1 VGSPSEFTL
10 AHVRSIRPV
19 VDAAALGMG
28 AYYCHPSFES
38 LFSSL
43 NTAGDKPYIANGI
56 NGASLDGFPIRWVDV
71 MPPLVTTDVV
81 STVHLL
87 FGDMSFLYLGVRGG
101 ILFNTSVEAAFATDE
116 TLIRALERFTVGYM
130 ATGALS
136 GLITHSS

>member
-1 VGSPSEFTL
+1 
-10 AHVRSIRPV
+10 

-43 NTAGDKPYIANGI
+43 NTQGDKPYIANGV

-71 MPPLVTTDVV
+71 MPPLLTTDVV
-81 STVHLL
+81 STVHVL

-101 ILFNTSVEAAFATDE
+101 IRFQTSIEAAFATDE